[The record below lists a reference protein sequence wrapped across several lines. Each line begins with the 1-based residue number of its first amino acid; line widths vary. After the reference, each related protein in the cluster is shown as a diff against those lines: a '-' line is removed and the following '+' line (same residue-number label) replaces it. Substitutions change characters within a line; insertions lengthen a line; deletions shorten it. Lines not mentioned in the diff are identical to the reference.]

1 MTTGRKL
8 ILIISAVLAFAVL
21 AGAVIY
27 SIPQK
32 TSGVYRESFERAE
45 LYYSDGDYRMA
56 ALEYRKAIQADQNS
70 VDAYEGLSYTYIQMG
85 DLQSARSVASEG
97 YTHTHSERLQTLITH
112 IEEGRY
118 GDFVTKNR
126 TADSD
131 DITPSLDSRLLR
143 RIGGTSYGSYCFRAQ
158 PVSSELQADGSVAVV
173 FSEVPGTLIFRNST
187 AQPKAVNGHNVSGTA
202 IPEEVRL
209 EDIAVSLFGK
219 SPLTRA
225 ELQDL
230 GAADIEVR
238 RDSVYGRLLTFS
250 LGGCTFTVA
259 CDENDTIQA
268 GAYNLIIPA
277 NALQKAGG
285 GGVDRVPMVGS
296 IIDAQTGE
304 PVYGITLR
312 FYEEGAS
319 ANGEVLEECVTDDS
333 GNYETSLPS
342 GTYTVEV
349 SGDGY
354 VTEEREIQIGETDAE
369 AQEDFVI
376 TKELPEG
383 EARIVLEWGSSPT
396 DLDSHLSGETDS
408 GHSFHV
414 SFQNKSTS
422 EGGTV
427 IADLDLDD
435 TTSYGPETTTIHDL
449 NGRYVFAVHNYTP
462 GTGSLEGSDATVSV
476 YLPGQPVQTFHVSDG
491 PIDGNY
497 WYVCVIDHGSL
508 DRGGGS
514 SSASVSEVEES
525 ESIDEDATAEDSG
538 LTMEDVGLPYGLYEG
553 YKPQGDGAID
563 TSLQLNEDM
572 TYRLHCIFPIFDA
585 GEAEDSDGE
594 YTYTGTYR
602 VDRINDSGNAV
613 LFFEN
618 SVENFELEY
627 RDNSLRN
634 NIFYV
639 SLPE

>member
-1 MTTGRKL
+1 MTTGRKW
-8 ILIISAVLAFAVL
+8 ILIISAILAFAVL
-21 AGAVIY
+21 AGAVVY
-27 SIPQK
+27 SVPQK

-56 ALEYRKAIQADQNS
+56 ALEYRKAIQADQRS

-97 YTHTHSERLQTLITH
+97 YAHTQSDRLQSLITH
-112 IEEGRY
+112 IEGGRY
-118 GDFVTKNR
+118 GDFVMKNHE
-126 TADSD
+126 ADSD
-131 DITPSLDSRLLR
+131 EITPSLDSRLLR
-143 RIGGTSYGSYCFRAQ
+143 RIGGTSYGSYCYQAE
-158 PVSSELQADGSVAVV
+158 PVTSAEQTDGSVAVV
-173 FSEVPGTLIFRNST
+173 FSEIPGTMIFRNST
-187 AQPKAVNGHNVSGTA
+187 AQPSAVSGHIVAGAA
-202 IPEEVRL
+202 IPEEIRL

-219 SPLTRA
+219 SPLTKA

-230 GAADIEVR
+230 GATDIETR
-238 RDSVYGRLLTFS
+238 RDSSYGRLMTFS

-268 GAYNLIIPA
+268 GAYNLIIPT
-277 NALQKAGG
+277 NALQKLAGG
-285 GGVDRVPMVGS
+285 GAERIPMVGN
-296 IIDAQTGE
+296 IIDAQTGD
-304 PVYGITLR
+304 PVYGVTLR
-312 FYEEGAS
+312 FYEEGGS
-319 ANGEVLEECVTDDS
+319 SNGDVLEECVTDDE
-333 GNYETSLPS
+333 GNYETTLPS

-354 VTEEREIQIGETDAE
+354 ITEEREIQLGETDVE

-376 TKELPEG
+376 TKELPDG
-383 EARIVLEWGSSPT
+383 EARIVLEWGSTPT
-396 DLDSHLSGETDS
+396 DLDSHLSGKTDS

-414 SFQNKSTS
+414 SFENKSTS
-422 EGGTV
+422 EDGSV

-435 TTSYGPETTTIHDL
+435 TTSYGPETTTIHNL
-449 NGRYVFAVHNYTP
+449 NGRYEFAVHNYMP
-462 GTGSLEGSDATVSV
+462 GTGTLEGSDATVSV

-491 PIDGNY
+491 PINDN
-497 WYVCVIDHGSL
+497 WWTVCVIDHGSL
-508 DRGGGS
+508 DKVTGS
-514 SSASVSEVEES
+514 VPNMMETGDS
-525 ESIDEDATAEDSG
+525 DEDEMLEDSA

-572 TYRLHCIFPIFDA
+572 TYRLHCIFPVFDA
-585 GEAEDSDGE
+585 GEAEDSDGQ

-613 LFFEN
+613 LYFEN
-618 SVENFELEY
+618 SIENFELEY

-634 NIFYV
+634 SIFYV